1 MFSVHYPCNNYD
13 QILDVLSTT
22 KTNSEKTSSL
32 PLADFWHPERNK
44 DIKENLFLKIVG
56 DRNPQADYCFEY
68 ATPAFKNRKAG
79 KTIQYSKS
87 SMTDLMIFLGK
98 ECRITIE
105 AKYTEFVKEA
115 KYTPLLNEWLVD
127 GKSHRKEIAQCW
139 IDYIKDSGC
148 CDIKKLEELLE
159 NSPELPYQ
167 FLHRTASACFQ
178 CQFPILVYQLFYD
191 EADKGKMIDFEKLL
205 NKCAKDLKLKQDRL
219 PFYIV
224 ENKIKKIKKIQQH
237 RKGDTSGIF
246 IEMKL
251 APKYIFE
258 NTITILNGY
267 TLEEV

>member
-44 DIKENLFLKIVG
+44 DIKEKLFHKIVG
-56 DRNPQADYCFEY
+56 DKNPPADYCFEY

-148 CDIKKLEELLE
+148 CDVKKLEEIL
-159 NSPELPYQ
+159 SPEFPYQ

-224 ENKIKKIKKIQQH
+224 ENKINKIKKIQQH

-267 TLEEV
+267 SLEEV

>member
-1 MFSVHYPCNNYD
+1 
-13 QILDVLSTT
+13 
-22 KTNSEKTSSL
+22 
-32 PLADFWHPERNK
+32 
-44 DIKENLFLKIVG
+44 
-56 DRNPQADYCFEY
+56 
-68 ATPAFKNRKAG
+68 
-79 KTIQYSKS
+79 
-87 SMTDLMIFLGK
+87 MIFLGK

-148 CDIKKLEELLE
+148 CDVKKLEEIL
-159 NSPELPYQ
+159 SPEFPYQ

-224 ENKIKKIKKIQQH
+224 ENKINKIKKIQQH

-267 TLEEV
+267 SLEEV